1 MVIYHKTH
9 ISLFIENSE
18 KLQCTGDEEYC
29 KTTRVKQEKKN
40 LIQKIFVNLCN
51 KLQKLTYIHGR

>member
-9 ISLFIENSE
+9 ISFFTENSE
-18 KLQCTGDEEYC
+18 KVQCTGDEEYC
-29 KTTRVKQEKKN
+29 ETTRIKQKRKN

-51 KLQKLTYIHGR
+51 KLQKPTYIYGR

>member
-9 ISLFIENSE
+9 ISFFTENSE
-18 KLQCTGDEEYC
+18 KVQRTGDEEYC
-29 KTTRVKQEKKN
+29 KTTRVKQERKN